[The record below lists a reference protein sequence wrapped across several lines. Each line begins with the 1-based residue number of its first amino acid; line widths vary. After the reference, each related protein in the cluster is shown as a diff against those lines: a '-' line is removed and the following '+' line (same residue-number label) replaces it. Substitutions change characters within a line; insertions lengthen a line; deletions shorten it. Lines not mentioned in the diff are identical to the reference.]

1 MDIQGIENGQ
11 AAIAEAIRTVE
22 GEQRAITLPTAT
34 LRRVA
39 RLHARLEGANAA
51 AQAAIAAAQQAQ
63 AALQAALN
71 EACEEEGFKVP
82 ADGNTPVDVDWRTGR
97 LSFR

>member
-1 MDIQGIENGQ
+1 MEIIENGHD
-11 AAIAEAIRTVE
+11 AIATAIHELERE
-22 GEQRAITLPTAT
+22 EHIITLPPAT
-34 LRRVA
+34 LRRIA
-39 RLHARLEGANAA
+39 RLHARVEGANTA
-51 AQAAIAAAQQAQ
+51 AQAAIDAAHAAQS
-63 AALQAALN
+63 ALQAALN